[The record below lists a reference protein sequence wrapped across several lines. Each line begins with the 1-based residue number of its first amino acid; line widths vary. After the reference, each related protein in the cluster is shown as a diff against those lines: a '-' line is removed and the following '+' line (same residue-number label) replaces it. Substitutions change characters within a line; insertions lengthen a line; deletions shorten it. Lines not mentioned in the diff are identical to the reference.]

1 MAFGSLMNQSIAD
14 SDFEYAIIRVTGP
27 SHGTSVTM
35 TSSEGGHSEFN

>member
-35 TSSEGGHSEFN
+35 TFSGGGHSEFN